1 MSEMMAPVEGEQ
13 IVDALA
19 STEAGKPDA
28 SGAMELVK
36 YDAACRAL
44 AEARSADEVKHV
56 RDIAMAIRLCA
67 KQAKNKDLEADAFE
81 LRSRAEKRLGDM
93 IKAQKETIGLNK
105 GTAGQGRPALGG
117 SSDEPPKKDDRPT
130 LAEAGIPKSLSSKA
144 QKLSNIPLVKF
155 EQMIEE
161 GRAEIQR
168 PAEKRLLKEVDVAE
182 KRAAYKARG
191 QRVGQSTPR
200 QPKGILG
207 WADAWGKAPLK
218 QRQKFIEKIG
228 LPAIITAATEEQRA
242 ILSPAVSDVSKEA
255 APAIVPPVG
264 VKSPDEI
271 LALVRR
277 LRVQERR
284 SEFLDV
290 FDWIE
295 AHALSMVKVAPVA
308 QGNHA
313 TATN

>member
-1 MSEMMAPVEGEQ
+1 MADTIEP
-13 IVDALA
+13 
-19 STEAGKPDA
+19 GKPDPI
-28 SGAMELVK
+28 GATELVK

-44 AEARSADEVKHV
+44 AEARSTDEVKDV
-56 RDIAMAIRLCA
+56 RDVAMAMKLYA

-93 IKAQKETIGLNK
+93 IKAQKETVGLNK
-105 GTAGQGRPALGG
+105 GTAGQGRPSLGG
-117 SSDEPPKKDDRPT
+117 SSEEPPKKDDRPT

-144 QKLSNIPLVKF
+144 QKLSDIPPVKF
-155 EQMIEE
+155 EQMIKE

-168 PAEKRLLKEVDVAE
+168 PAEKRLLKEVEVAE
-182 KRAAYKARG
+182 KRAAYEARG

-200 QPKGILG
+200 QPKGILRQAEN
-207 WADAWGKAPLK
+207 WSKEPLK
-218 QRQKFIEKIG
+218 RRQTAIKKIG
-228 LPAIITAATEEQRA
+228 LGTIIADAPDEE
-242 ILSPAVSDVSKEA
+242 IEKLSPEQKARLSRAVSDVPKVEA
-255 APAIVPPVG
+255 APAVVPPTG

-295 AHALSMVKVAPVA
+295 AHALPMVSAA
-308 QGNHA
+308 N
-313 TATN
+313 